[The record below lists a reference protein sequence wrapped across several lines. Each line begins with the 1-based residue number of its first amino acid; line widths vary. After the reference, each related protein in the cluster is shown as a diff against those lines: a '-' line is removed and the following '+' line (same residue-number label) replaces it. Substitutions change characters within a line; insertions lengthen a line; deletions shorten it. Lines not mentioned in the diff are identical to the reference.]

1 MPRLRN
7 LALTFLSCVLLLN
20 SSCAIQEDEVV
31 TADTV
36 ERAGSPGVFLD
47 SAVAGVNY
55 ITSSGLAGVTDTN
68 GTFYYNSGDTVS
80 FTLGDVSLG
89 SVTGSAKLTPVEVM
103 GASGTADPKVINL
116 SRLLQT
122 LDADGDPSN
131 GINIE
136 ASTQT
141 ALKGKAIDFDVP
153 VESFDNATTA
163 VTEAVGKPMISAT
176 AALKHLHST
185 MEDQGM
191 DSKVASDKE
200 LQAVSSEL
208 ENFETIPAGFKI
220 SKNDASL
227 QEIGN
232 SETFTVVLDSGP
244 IGDVVLSV
252 VASDAGEVSA
262 SPSSLGFGIDNWSLA
277 QTVTIR
283 GVDDKISD
291 GTISSTVIV
300 GVDKD
305 KTKDSTYDKLSS
317 QNLNTTTAD
326 NEPSPNISMKASAEE
341 AEENGGEIT
350 LLFIMDLAAGTDTTV
365 TLETSGTAAF
375 GSDYKLSSNTVM
387 IPAGSKTSTAKIQN
401 IDDQIDDENEKI
413 IIGIKDVTGGNGA
426 KEYGEQQAS
435 LTINDDDQAGFS
447 LSKSSVVVTES
458 GETEIFTVV
467 LNSQPTEN
475 VILNI
480 SSENTKEAKVS
491 ESKLIFTNSNWNIP
505 QEVTITGVDDEEI
518 DSAISSKILVSVNQE
533 SNKDSS
539 YIGLLTQS
547 LAVTNNDN

>member
-68 GTFYYNSGDTVS
+68 GTFYYNPGDTVS

-89 SVTGSAKLTPVEVM
+89 SVIGSAKLTPVEVM

-153 VESFDNATTA
+153 VESFDKATTA

-252 VASDAGEVSA
+252 VASDAGEVSV

-291 GTISSTVIV
+291 GTISSAVIV
-300 GVDKD
+300 GVNKD
-305 KTKDSTYDKLSS
+305 ETKDSS
-317 QNLNTTTAD
+317 
-326 NEPSPNISMKASAEE
+326 
-341 AEENGGEIT
+341 
-350 LLFIMDLAAGTDTTV
+350 
-365 TLETSGTAAF
+365 
-375 GSDYKLSSNTVM
+375 
-387 IPAGSKTSTAKIQN
+387 
-401 IDDQIDDENEKI
+401 
-413 IIGIKDVTGGNGA
+413 
-426 KEYGEQQAS
+426 
-435 LTINDDDQAGFS
+435 
-447 LSKSSVVVTES
+447 
-458 GETEIFTVV
+458 
-467 LNSQPTEN
+467 
-475 VILNI
+475 
-480 SSENTKEAKVS
+480 
-491 ESKLIFTNSNWNIP
+491 
-505 QEVTITGVDDEEI
+505 
-518 DSAISSKILVSVNQE
+518 
-533 SNKDSS
+533 
-539 YIGLLTQS
+539 
-547 LAVTNNDN
+547 

>member
-1 MPRLRN
+1 MLRLGN
-7 LALTFLSCVLLLN
+7 LVLMFLSCVVLLN
-20 SSCAIQEDEVV
+20 SSCAIEEDEVI

-55 ITSSGLAGVTDTN
+55 ITSSGLAGVTDAN
-68 GTFYYNSGDTVS
+68 GTFYYNSGDIVS

-136 ASTQT
+136 AATQT

-153 VESFDNATTA
+153 VTSFDKATTA
-163 VTEAVGKPMISAT
+163 VTEAVGKPMVSAT

-191 DSKVASDKE
+191 NSKVASDKE

-220 SKNDASL
+220 SKNTASL

-244 IGDVVLSV
+244 ISDVVLSII
-252 VASDAGEVSA
+252 ASDAGEIAA

-291 GTISSTVIV
+291 GTVSSVVIV

-305 KTKDSTYDKLSS
+305 KTKDSTYDKLPS
-317 QNLNTTTAD
+317 QNLKTTTGD
-326 NEPSPNISMKASAEE
+326 NEPSPNISMSAPVENL
-341 AEENGGEIT
+341 EENGGEIT
-350 LLFIMDLAAGTDTTV
+350 LLFTMNLAADTDTIV
-365 TLETSGTAAF
+365 T
-375 GSDYKLSSNTVM
+375 
-387 IPAGSKTSTAKIQN
+387 
-401 IDDQIDDENEKI
+401 
-413 IIGIKDVTGGNGA
+413 
-426 KEYGEQQAS
+426 
-435 LTINDDDQAGFS
+435 
-447 LSKSSVVVTES
+447 
-458 GETEIFTVV
+458 
-467 LNSQPTEN
+467 
-475 VILNI
+475 
-480 SSENTKEAKVS
+480 
-491 ESKLIFTNSNWNIP
+491 
-505 QEVTITGVDDEEI
+505 
-518 DSAISSKILVSVNQE
+518 
-533 SNKDSS
+533 
-539 YIGLLTQS
+539 
-547 LAVTNNDN
+547 